1 MVLVETIFSTDP
13 HVARSILENSQY
25 QIAAD
30 AARVVDLVC
39 EGFKC
44 TQFLP
49 RGRSRADEGN
59 VKTSGF
65 VSATGS
71 PLVAVD
77 ASRFTWISESQEP
90 Q

>member
-44 TQFLP
+44 TRFGQIDAEP
-49 RGRSRADEGN
+49 
-59 VKTSGF
+59 
-65 VSATGS
+65 AT
-71 PLVAVD
+71 VCAN
-77 ASRFTWISESQEP
+77 Q
-90 Q
+90 